1 MPGMEKDFA
10 RKIKQAHSIQERINS
25 FSYNKGKKLSIRDA
39 LKKRTGDCLEGAC
52 VASYLLSKK
61 GIENFL
67 MGFSAERDEDHVV
80 CVFRIGGK
88 FGAIGKS
95 KFLGL
100 KWRYPV
106 YSSTRELAISYF
118 ESYFNYSGS
127 PTLRKYSEPVRID
140 WKKKGILESPEET
153 ERIDDRLCSAKE
165 FPLGI
170 PKGLPGVFPERKGA
184 EIQVRKK

>member
-1 MPGMEKDFA
+1 MASEFSEKA
-10 RKIKQAHSIQERINS
+10 RQAYLVQKRINL
-25 FSYNKGKKLSIRDA
+25 FGYNKNGRLSIKDA
-39 LKKRTGDCLEGAC
+39 LRKRTGDCLEGAC

-61 GIENFL
+61 GIGNFL

-80 CVFRIGGK
+80 CVFRLGGK
-88 FGAIGKS
+88 YGAIGKS

-106 YSSTRELAISYF
+106 YSSPRELAISYF

-127 PTLRKYSEPVRID
+127 PTLRRYSVPVRID

-153 ERIDDRLCSAKE
+153 ERIDGRLCSAKE
-165 FPLGI
+165 FSLGV
-170 PKGLPGVFPERKGA
+170 PKELPGVFPERKRA
-184 EIQVRKK
+184 EIQVRK